1 MTLHTA
7 ILRMLSKKLSLS
19 HFCLLQVLLVGFP
32 ALVHGDNLFANDGY
46 FAPGIE
52 VPLVQS
58 GDSANC
64 MTGLVAGVFE
74 SGTALFSVA
83 NVSKVNVR
91 FATKKIFPIN
101 GDLMVFEVMARST
114 SPDANFAVIGIT
126 PDYKHIAHRHYRLTD
141 QWRKC
146 VAILA
151 VPKSIP
157 DGARRWRGLIDVP
170 AGMRVE
176 IGRLA
181 LYTAKNDESIAGMAD
196 SAEAEDRRI
205 AHEPTLDDFDG
216 PPPTSTAFASSQVG
230 NGNPITPLPTRRS
243 DEIFCDNLLGA
254 ALTGDAIVHCPP
266 TGHSYTTWS
275 PWWTIADDDL
285 RRGRANTTF
294 STHMLLASATNA
306 TLTIRLASPAPLVKL
321 RITSR
326 NNGSGALPHDW
337 HIDVSPDGVAFRTVH
352 SARDFNARGVIPEI
366 ALDGSLVVA
375 IRMTADRIWQEG
387 KGFGYF
393 QLDRIEA
400 FDSEGVNHALVSKGA
415 KVKTSAPMNV
425 PVLDRASYIDDA
437 IVDCGVKSVLVHVNI
452 IGGWGDNSIAGGF
465 AIGTP
470 AYENLTDNMRY
481 LKSRGVKT
489 YMRLMWGRSIFSA
502 RTPED
507 QARFRADY
515 IAKITPFVKAWKGLV
530 ACYPLGCEEN
540 QFCVLGRGEKMDEP
554 FFKRSYREAVRC
566 ASEAIHAIDPDAKT
580 SVTSALFDFGW
591 TEEHLKNGLARVLD
605 EVAVNIYR
613 ETDPFG
619 SYPEKCYSFFV
630 DGRRGLESERLFT
643 RAEDEIKAFR
653 ALLDKYN
660 PKLRFAAHE
669 MSMRIGPYPRGM
681 NSTEAGQAKFA
692 LRTYVMHQFYDISP
706 SFWWSFNSGQCCESK
721 VEGIEWGVICS
732 GEKRQAWHAMQRF
745 AALFDSSWKA
755 ETENPVVFTP
765 ADDRFYSYSF
775 KRGNERL
782 AACWT
787 AVSMRDANTGKLVD
801 AFVPGDFGGID
812 PKVECIDL
820 FNGGVQKLNVE
831 RAEGGFKVRG
841 FVMRDYP
848 LVFRYSLRDG
858 IFQREQKQVKEQKR

>member
-1 MTLHTA
+1 MRLVKGC
-7 ILRMLSKKLSLS
+7 REWGRRLSAFPRVLARKFALSP
-19 HFCLLQVLLVGFP
+19 FCLLQVLLVGFP
-32 ALVHGDNLFANDGY
+32 ALANGENLFANDGY

-58 GDSANC
+58 GDPANC

-74 SGTALFSVA
+74 SGTALFSVT
-83 NVSKVNVR
+83 NVSKANVR
-91 FATKKIFPIN
+91 FSTKKVFPIN
-101 GDLMVFEVMARST
+101 GDLMVFEAMARST
-114 SPDANFAVIGIT
+114 SPGARFAVIGIT
-126 PDYKHIAHRHYRLTD
+126 PDYKHIAHKHYRLTD

-157 DGARRWRGLIDVP
+157 AGARRWRGLIDVP

-181 LYTAKNDESIAGMAD
+181 LYTAKNDESIAGMAKSMD
-196 SAEAEDRRI
+196 EESDMEVGST
-205 AHEPTLDDFDG
+205 PTLSEFKG
-216 PPPTSTAFASSQVG
+216 QAPTMASVLSSQVG
-230 NGNPITPLPTRRS
+230 NSNPISMLQVRRS
-243 DEIFCDNLLGA
+243 DEISCDNLLGA
-254 ALTGDAIVHCPP
+254 ALTGSAIVHCPP

-285 RRGRANTTF
+285 RHSRSNTTF
-294 STHMLLASATNA
+294 STHMLSASATNA
-306 TLTIRLASPAPLVKL
+306 TLTIRLARPVPLVKL

-326 NNGSGALPHDW
+326 NNGAGRIAHDW
-337 HIDVSPDGVAFRTVH
+337 HMDVSPDGVAFRTVH
-352 SARDFNARGVIPEI
+352 SVKDYKGKGVFPEI
-366 ALDGSLVVA
+366 ALDGSPVAA
-375 IRMTADRIWQEG
+375 IRMTADRICQEG

-400 FDSEGVNHALVSKGA
+400 FDSEGVNHALISKGA
-415 KVKTSAPMNV
+415 KVETSAPMNV
-425 PVLDRASYIDDA
+425 PVVDRASYIDGA
-437 IVDCGVKSVLVHVNI
+437 IVDCGIKAVLLHVNI
-452 IGGWGDNSIAGGF
+452 FGGWDDSSLVGGF

-470 AYENLTDNMRY
+470 AYETLTDNMRY

-489 YMRLMWGRSIFSA
+489 YLRLSWGHSLFAA
-502 RTPED
+502 RTPEE

-530 ACYPLGCEEN
+530 ACYPLGGEEN
-540 QFCVLGRGEKMDEP
+540 QYCVLGRGEELDVP

-591 TEEHLKNGLARVLD
+591 TEEHLKNGLAGALD
-605 EVAVNIYR
+605 EVAVDIYR
-613 ETDPFG
+613 ETDPLG

-660 PKLRFAAHE
+660 PKLRFAVHE
-669 MSMRIGPYPRGM
+669 MSMRIGPYPKGM

-692 LRTYVMHQFYDISP
+692 LRTYVMHQFYDVSP
-706 SFWWSFNSGQCCESK
+706 SFWWAFNSGQNCGSRF
-721 VEGIEWGVICS
+721 EGVEWGVICS
-732 GEKRQAWHAMQRF
+732 GKKRQAWYAMQRF

-755 ETENPVVFTP
+755 EAENPVVFTP

-775 KRGNERL
+775 RRGNERL
-782 AACWT
+782 VACWT
-787 AVSMRDANTGKLVD
+787 AVPMRDANTGKLVD
-801 AFVPGDFGGID
+801 VFVPGEFGGIA

-820 FNGGVQKLNVE
+820 FNGGVQELNVE
-831 RAEGGFKVRG
+831 RADRG
-841 FVMRDYP
+841 FLMRGIVMRDYP
-848 LVFRYSLRDG
+848 LVFRYSSTKD
-858 IFQREQKQVKEQKR
+858 